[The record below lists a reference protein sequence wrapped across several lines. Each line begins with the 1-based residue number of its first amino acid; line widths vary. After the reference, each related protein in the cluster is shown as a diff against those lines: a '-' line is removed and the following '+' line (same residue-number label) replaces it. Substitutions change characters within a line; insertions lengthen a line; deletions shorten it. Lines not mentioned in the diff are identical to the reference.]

1 MNIFE
6 FEHEMADY
14 MGVLE
19 NKLAQE
25 LQPIL
30 GKHN

>member
-1 MNIFE
+1 MHVFE
-6 FEHEMADY
+6 FDHEMADY

-19 NKLAQE
+19 NQLAKE
-25 LQPIL
+25 LRPIL